1 MNPRQILLFDRL
13 IGTPLC
19 AALTAIERVA
29 RGFRGPSQPPRRI
42 LFIKLIEMGSTV
54 IACPAFAEAMR
65 RVGREN
71 LFIMVF
77 EENRAI
83 LDVLPFFPREH
94 IITVRRDTMGA
105 FAGGLRRAL
114 ARVRRER
121 IDTAID
127 LEGLTRSS
135 AIITWLTRA
144 RNRVGYHNFTSEG
157 PYRGRLFTHELNYG
171 FQRHMSLSFLAM
183 VRAAFSPDGAVPRF
197 KECVAD
203 ADLALPAFEPS
214 AEERD
219 RVRGVIEGQTGQPLR
234 GPLVLINPNC
244 SDLLPLRRWDTA
256 RFVDLAGRILRDIP
270 GSVVAVTGAPSERE
284 ANERVAEAVA
294 QPGRCI
300 SMAGR
305 TTFRDLLTLYGL
317 SDVLVSNDS
326 GPCHFAALTPLSVVS
341 LFGPETPQLY
351 AAMGPRAISVTAD
364 LACSPCVNM
373 LNHRFSPCT
382 DNRCMQAITVDRVY
396 ADVRRAL
403 AARPPRA

>member
-1 MNPRQILLFDRL
+1 MNPREILLFDRL
-13 IGTPLC
+13 VGTPLC
-19 AALTAIERVA
+19 AALSAVERVA
-29 RGFRGPSQPPRRI
+29 RRFRGPSQPPRRI

-83 LDVLPFFPREH
+83 LDVLPFFPPEH

-105 FAGGLRRAL
+105 FADGLRRAL
-114 ARVRRER
+114 ARVRREK

-203 ADLALPAFEPS
+203 ADLSLPAFEPS
-214 AEERD
+214 AAERD

-256 RFVDLAGRILRDIP
+256 RFVDLAGRILGDIP

-284 ANERVAEAVA
+284 ANERVADAVA

-396 ADVRRAL
+396 EEVRRAL